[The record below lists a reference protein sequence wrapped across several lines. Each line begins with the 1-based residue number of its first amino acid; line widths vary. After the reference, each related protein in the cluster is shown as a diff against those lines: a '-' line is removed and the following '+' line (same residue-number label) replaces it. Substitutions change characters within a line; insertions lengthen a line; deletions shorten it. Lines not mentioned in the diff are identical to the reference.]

1 MKIQRNSCAAEAEV
15 QKELKSNPEY
25 VPALMAQ
32 AALDAQRGQA
42 KSATETYSDILRRWP
57 DFAPAQKR
65 LATIYAQDPSTV
77 AAAYDLATK
86 ARKTLPDDPRAVR
99 ASRTVELREEGISA
113 GHSVIT
119 GKRSETAARCRFSFL
134 SGYVSAPSQAKGRSA
149 RGTQSSLGRRP
160 SRTSRD
166 RSKTCASGP
175 PAGVNG
181 TTYGACSQTNPSG
194 FLNRQISGLTLKLK
208 SLYFSVL

>member
-1 MKIQRNSCAAEAEV
+1 MQKVLTNNPDSPQAADAKKFLALTALDENPKELTAAEGEV

-32 AALDAQRGQA
+32 AALLAQRGQA
-42 KSATETYSDILRRWP
+42 KSATEIYSDILRRLP

-65 LATIYAQDPSTV
+65 LATLYAQDPSTV

-99 ASRTVELREEGISA
+99 ASWTIELREEGIPA
-113 GHSVIT
+113 GHSVIA

-134 SGYVSAPSQAKGRSA
+134 SGNVSAPSQTKGRSA
-149 RGTQSSLGRRP
+149 RSP
-160 SRTSRD
+160 
-166 RSKTCASGP
+166 
-175 PAGVNG
+175 
-181 TTYGACSQTNPSG
+181 
-194 FLNRQISGLTLKLK
+194 
-208 SLYFSVL
+208 